1 METPEM
7 VKFDQEALSVLRE
20 RRDWLTA
27 RIAAKKSINWET
39 QWDERECASLT
50 WAIDYI
56 TDYKIFG

>member
-1 METPEM
+1 M